1 MDEQAVRAGGGG
13 EPARFDRYN
22 LGQDCVST
30 ANTQVG
36 QPALARPTLLG
47 HLQIA
52 RVDHWF
58 KNVFVLPGVVVA
70 ISMDPG
76 HVAPHAAMRIVW
88 GLLAVCLIA
97 SSNYVINE
105 VMDARFDRF
114 HPTKCNRPVPCG
126 RVSVPLAY
134 AQWIA
139 LAAAG
144 LALALGSSTPLAW
157 TLAGLWLMGCIYNIP
172 PVRSKDVAYLDV
184 LSEAVNN
191 PLRLLAGWFM
201 VASASIAPAS
211 LLLSYWM
218 IGCYF
223 MAIKR
228 FAECRNLGEQQRIAA
243 YRKSLA
249 CLTERRMLVAIVFY
263 GSTAMLF
270 FGAFVMR
277 YRLELILSF
286 PLVAAVMATYLN
298 IAFKENSAA
307 QHPEKL
313 YRERGLMASVIACT
327 AVMVVC
333 LFVDMPT
340 MYKLFQ
346 PTAPVQHQLQFK

>member
-1 MDEQAVRAGGGG
+1 
-13 EPARFDRYN
+13 
-22 LGQDCVST
+22 VST
-30 ANTQVG
+30 ANTEVG
-36 QPALARPTLLG
+36 QPVLTRPTLLG

-58 KNVFVLPGVVVA
+58 KNVFVLPGIIVA
-70 ISMDPG
+70 LSMDG
-76 HVAPHAAMRIVW
+76 EHAAQHLGARIVL
-88 GLLAVCLIA
+88 GMLAICLVA

-126 RVSVPLAY
+126 RVNLPLAY
-134 AQWIA
+134 VQWLA

-144 LALALGSSTPLAW
+144 LALASRIGVPFALTLGA
-157 TLAGLWLMGCIYNIP
+157 LWLMGCIYNIP
-172 PVRSKDVAYLDV
+172 PVRSKDLPYFDV

-201 VASASIAPAS
+201 VTSASIAPAS

-218 IGCYF
+218 IGSYF

-228 FAECRNLGEQQRIAA
+228 FAECRNLGERTRIAA

-249 CLTERRMLVAIVFY
+249 FFSERRMLVAIVFY

-286 PLVAAVMATYLN
+286 PLVAAVMAMYLN
-298 IAFKENSAA
+298 IGFNDNSAA

-313 YRERGLMASVIACT
+313 YRDAPLMAAVVACT
-327 AVMVVC
+327 AVMVLC
-333 LFVDMPT
+333 LFVDMPGV
-340 MYKLFQ
+340 YKVFQ
-346 PTAPVQHQLQFK
+346 PTAPVQNQFK